1 MYNNNITYF
10 YQSKSLGGK
19 KMENETKN
27 RSTIGGVVFVGC
39 IIIGLALGLLYQNVV
54 VGILLGVG
62 GGFIAMGAVWAI
74 IRPSKD
80 TDK

>member
-1 MYNNNITYF
+1 
-10 YQSKSLGGK
+10 
-19 KMENETKN
+19 MENETKN